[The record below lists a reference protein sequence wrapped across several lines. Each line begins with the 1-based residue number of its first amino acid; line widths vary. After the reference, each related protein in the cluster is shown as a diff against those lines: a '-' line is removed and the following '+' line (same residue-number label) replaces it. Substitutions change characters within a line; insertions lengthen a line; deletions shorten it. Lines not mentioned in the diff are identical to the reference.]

1 MNQTID
7 QMREILESDA
17 NEYTVSKQM
26 LQAWLEEVE
35 RLRREENKAKG
46 DQEKSLSKMEAR
58 IIVNKMKQLVELC
71 FYRNKDQVETVE
83 EMIEVLKGRD

>member
-1 MNQTID
+1 
-7 QMREILESDA
+7 
-17 NEYTVSKQM
+17 
-26 LQAWLEEVE
+26 
-35 RLRREENKAKG
+35 
-46 DQEKSLSKMEAR
+46 MEAR

>member
-7 QMREILESDA
+7 QMREILESDTD
-17 NEYTVSKQM
+17 EYTVSKEM

-35 RLRREENKAKG
+35 RLRREENKAKE

-58 IIVNKMKQLVELC
+58 MIVNKMKQLVELC
-71 FYRNKDQVETVE
+71 FYRKKDQVETVE
-83 EMIEVLKGRD
+83 EMIEVLKRRD